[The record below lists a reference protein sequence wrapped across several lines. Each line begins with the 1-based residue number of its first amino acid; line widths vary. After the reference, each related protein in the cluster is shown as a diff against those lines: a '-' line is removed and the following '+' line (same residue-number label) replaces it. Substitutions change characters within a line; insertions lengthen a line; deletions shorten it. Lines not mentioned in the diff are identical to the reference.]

1 MATTATN
8 KQPLL
13 VDRPLHSV
21 VKGNSLTSGSATSL
35 DILGTNESS
44 VLVDCS
50 SNDGAL
56 VEDLYVIARSA
67 VSYKAVFYISQSVDY
82 LRPNEATYIQQIDSS
97 TTPGVITSSDALPKV
112 LAPLPGTGSDSQVRA
127 LYIPKGFVLWCSLQ
141 LAGPANSDGTPV
153 IGAQG
158 GFY

>member
-1 MATTATN
+1 MSTTATN

-13 VDRPLHSV
+13 IDRPLHSV
-21 VKGNSLTSGSATSL
+21 VKSNSLASGSSTSL

-44 VLVDCS
+44 VIVDCS
-50 SNDGAL
+50 TNDGAII
-56 VEDLYVIARSA
+56 EDLYVISRSA
-67 VSYKAVFYISQSVDY
+67 TPYKAVFYISQATDY
-82 LRPNEATYIQQIDSS
+82 LRPSEATYIQQIDSS
-97 TTPGVITSSDALPKV
+97 TTAGDITSSATLPKLV
-112 LAPLPGTGSDSQVRA
+112 APLPGTGSDSQVRA
-127 LYIPKGFVLWCSLQ
+127 LYVPKGFVLWCSLQ